1 LLEKKLKV
9 VAMTGVDETVKKL
22 NGPLEG
28 LRVLDLSRILA
39 GPTATQALADFGAE
53 VIKIEKPIVGDDTR
67 GWGPPFVKDKT
78 GADTR
83 ESAYYMSANR
93 GKKSVAVNLAHPEGQ
108 NIIRQLAMQADILVE
123 NFKVG
128 DLTRYGLDYMT
139 MKALNPR
146 LIYCSITGFGQT
158 GPNAHRAGYDF
169 LAQAE
174 GGIMSLTGEAD
185 GRPLKAGVGIADVM
199 CGMYALAAILAAV
212 QARHHTG
219 LGQQIDVSLLD
230 TQIAWLINQGVGYLT
245 NGKVPPRRGNDHPTI
260 VPYGSFP
267 AKDGT
272 LVLAIGNDAQFAR
285 FVAIAGQ
292 PELAKDPR
300 YTKNKDRVLNRKS
313 LIPVLEGMTAQRGIA
328 EWLAELDVAGIPA
341 GPINDLSQTFGSPQV
356 AAREMK
362 ITLPHPLAADGS
374 VDLIGN
380 PVKFSATP
388 VRYQAAP
395 PILGQHTH
403 AVLSSR
409 LGISATDL
417 ARLAADGV
425 IGA

>member
-1 LLEKKLKV
+1 MSQHHPMVGAL
-9 VAMTGVDETVKKL
+9 A
-22 NGPLEG
+22 G
-28 LRVLDLSRILA
+28 LRVVDLSRILA

-53 VIKIEKPIVGDDTR
+53 VIKIEKPGVGDDTR
-67 GWGPPFVKDKT
+67 GWGPPFVKDQS
-78 GADTR
+78 GEETR
-83 ESAYYMSANR
+83 ESAYYMSSNR
-93 GKKSVAVNLAHPEGQ
+93 GKKSVAVNLADPQGQ
-108 NIIRQLAMQADILVE
+108 QIIRDLAMQADILVE

-128 DLTRYGLDYMT
+128 DLKRYQLDYAT
-139 MKALNPR
+139 LSALNPR

-199 CGMYALAAILAAV
+199 CGMYALSGILAAL
-212 QARHHTG
+212 QARHRSG
-219 LGQQIDVSLLD
+219 LGQHIDVCLLD

-272 LVLAIGNDAQFAR
+272 FVLAVGNDAQFAR
-285 FVAIAGQ
+285 FVAIAGR
-292 PELAKDPR
+292 PEVAQDTR
-300 YTKNKDRVLNRKS
+300 FAKNKDRVLNRET
-313 LIPVLEGMTAQRGIA
+313 LIPLLESMTVERTIKD
-328 EWLAELDVAGIPA
+328 WLIDLEASGIPA
-341 GPINDLSQTFGSPQV
+341 GPINDLAQTFASAQV

-362 ITLPHPLAADGS
+362 ISLPHPVAGS
-374 VDLIGN
+374 GHVDLIGN

-388 VRYQAAP
+388 VSYQGAP
-395 PILGQHTH
+395 PLLGQHT
-403 AVLSSR
+403 AEVLSGL
-409 LGISATDL
+409 LGLTRDDL
-417 ARLAADGV
+417 ARLAAARV
-425 IGA
+425 IGE